1 MPYILTSATT
11 VYLARQAQQCLAGV
25 VTDIDPGI
33 ALTLLDQS
41 LYLQVQYGAVMLS
54 FLGKFS
60 FQSFEQ
66 QKN

>member
-1 MPYILTSATT
+1 

-54 FLGKFS
+54 FLGKFL
-60 FQSFEQ
+60 F
-66 QKN
+66 